1 MITPDQL
8 DQAICGRRDER
19 LAAAIIAAKA
29 AGIYDTDSRQL
40 GSMGQ
45 KEFFRSVTTD
55 AAEELGIPIDLLDIS
70 RESHMRSL
78 IRIAVALIT
87 DEIDSAPGSTDN
99 PLSSYAQKT
108 S

>member
-8 DQAICGRRDER
+8 DQAICRRRDER

-29 AGIYDTDSRQL
+29 AGIYNADALKL

-45 KEFFRSVTTD
+45 QEFFRSVTTD
-55 AAEELGIPIDLLDIS
+55 AAEELGIPVDMLDLS
-70 RESHMRSL
+70 RESHMQLLTRIVTAL
-78 IRIAVALIT
+78 IRDET
-87 DEIDSAPGSTDN
+87 DAAPGSTDN
-99 PLSSYAQKT
+99 PLSSYAKK